1 MRIDCHV
8 HVCATSPGRG
18 VTSRLLRRRFSFAY
32 IRWRLGLPFF
42 ADDESLERAVEEQ
55 LVRAVNGTDEIDAV
69 VVLAFDW
76 AYDNDG
82 RRDDAN
88 THLAV
93 TNEYGAELA
102 RKHPKLLLGA
112 SVHPYRGDALAELE
126 KCVAA
131 GAVLVKW
138 LPVVQNIDPA
148 DPRCLPFYEALA
160 HHRLPLLCHTGGEL
174 SLPYYG
180 DAAKYADPAL
190 LVPALERGA
199 TVIAAHCGTHSRPF
213 ETDYL
218 PTFLRMAREH
228 EHFYGDTSAL
238 NVPIRSYAYRKLLD
252 DEPAREKLVHGS
264 DWPIA
269 VIPPAKVGLAKAMR
283 LVATERNWLRRD
295 VLIKQALGFDD
306 AYWRRA
312 ATILR
317 LPDAGQPQ

>member
-1 MRIDCHV
+1 MKIDCHV

-42 ADDESLERAVEEQ
+42 ADDARLEREVEER
-55 LVRAVNGTDEIDAV
+55 LVQAVNQAEEIDAA

-76 AYDNDG
+76 AYSNDG

-93 TNEYGAELA
+93 ANEYAAELA
-102 RKHPKLLLGA
+102 KTHARLLLGA
-112 SVHPYRGDALAELE
+112 SVHPYRSDALAELE

-131 GAVLVKW
+131 GAVLLKW
-138 LPVVQNIDPA
+138 LPVVQNIDPV

-180 DAAKYADPAL
+180 DAASYADPAL
-190 LVPALERGA
+190 LLPALQRGV
-199 TVIAAHCGTHSRPF
+199 TVIAAHCGTHSRPR

-228 EHFYGDTSAL
+228 ENFYGDTSAL
-238 NVPIRSYAYRKLLD
+238 NVPIRSYAFKRLLED
-252 DEPAREKLVHGS
+252 DVARGKLVHGS

-269 VIPPAKVGLAKAMR
+269 VIPPLQVGLAKSIKLIA
-283 LVATERNWLRRD
+283 AERNWLRRD
-295 VLIKQALGFDD
+295 VLIKKALGFDD

-317 LPDAGQPQ
+317 LSRDSS